1 MKIQSMKLA
10 QIVYSIYN
18 PKKKQAELK
27 GSCGHEL

>member
-1 MKIQSMKLA
+1 MKLA